1 MTIFEAEITPGMSAA
16 EVVDLAVAVEEAGF
30 DRLGISDV
38 VYWPD
43 PYLLQVMAAERTER
57 ILIGSMVTN
66 PYTRH
71 AVAHASALST
81 LHEVSGGRAF
91 LGIGVGAGLEELG
104 FDDERPVRTLRT
116 AVESIRAL
124 LAGEEVHGGRLV
136 RPPETPVPVAIG
148 TRSRQVM
155 ALAGELADVALVG
168 ARHFTD
174 ETVATYRSW
183 LATGA
188 ARVGRDPA
196 SIDVAP
202 RVTLCVS
209 EDGAAA
215 RSSMKRYAAHYLDI
229 VGSAGEVEVGPDQ
242 LTAIRAAL
250 GRSTGWYFDHDRHD
264 DPELEPLIDDELVEA
279 FAVVGTPDECVD
291 QLRAIVDLGF
301 TSVSCNLGAVR
312 HGGNTMAGGLGETI
326 DGARSILTALAEAG

>member
-1 MTIFEAEITPGMSAA
+1 MTAFEAEITPGMTAA
-16 EVVDLAVAVEEAGF
+16 EVVELAVAAEEAGF

-71 AVAHASALST
+71 AVAHASALAT
-81 LHEVSGGRAF
+81 LQEVSGGRAF
-91 LGIGVGAGLEELG
+91 LGIGLGAGLERLG

-124 LAGEEVHGGRLV
+124 LAGQEVDGGRLV
-136 RPPETPVPVAIG
+136 RPPEAPVPVAIG
-148 TRSRQVM
+148 SRSRQVM
-155 ALAGELADVALVG
+155 TLAGELADIALVG
-168 ARHFTD
+168 ARHFTS
-174 ETVATYRSW
+174 ETIATYRSW
-183 LATGA
+183 LAAGA
-188 ARVGRDPA
+188 GRIGRDPET
-196 SIDVAP
+196 IDIAP

-229 VGSAGEVEVGPDQ
+229 VGSAGAVEVGPDR
-242 LTAIRAAL
+242 LAAIRTAL
-250 GRSTGWYFDHDRHD
+250 GRSTGWYFDHGRHD
-264 DPELEPLIDDELVEA
+264 DPELEALIDDELVEA
-279 FAVVGTPDECVD
+279 FAIVGTPDECVS
-291 QLRAIVDLGF
+291 QLQEIVDLGV

-312 HGGNTMAGGLGETI
+312 RDDNTMASGLAETI
-326 DGARSILTALAEAG
+326 AGAASILRGVRSAA

>member
-91 LGIGVGAGLEELG
+91 LGNGDGAGNEARDDHAVAADLPGADGVEQTDDDGVELVLAHGVEDELLVEEI
-104 FDDERPVRTLRT
+104 
-116 AVESIRAL
+116 SID
-124 LAGEEVHGGRLV
+124 G
-136 RPPETPVPVAIG
+136 
-148 TRSRQVM
+148 M
-155 ALAGELADVALVG
+155 C

-174 ETVATYRSW
+174 ETGATYRSW

-229 VGSAGEVEVGPDQ
+229 GGSAGEVEVGPDQ
-242 LTAIRAAL
+242 LTSIRAAL

-312 HGGNTMAGGLGETI
+312 HGGNTMAGGRGETI
-326 DGARSILTALAEAG
+326 DGARSSLTALAEAG

>member
-104 FDDERPVRTLRT
+104 FDVERPVRSLRS
-116 AVESIRAL
+116 AVE
-124 LAGEEVHGGRLV
+124 
-136 RPPETPVPVAIG
+136 
-148 TRSRQVM
+148 
-155 ALAGELADVALVG
+155 
-168 ARHFTD
+168 
-174 ETVATYRSW
+174 
-183 LATGA
+183 
-188 ARVGRDPA
+188 
-196 SIDVAP
+196 
-202 RVTLCVS
+202 
-209 EDGAAA
+209 
-215 RSSMKRYAAHYLDI
+215 
-229 VGSAGEVEVGPDQ
+229 
-242 LTAIRAAL
+242 AIRARLTSPTRPVRPIARGWRPAPPGSVGIRPPSTSRPASPSACPRTVL
-250 GRSTGWYFDHDRHD
+250 RPGR
-264 DPELEPLIDDELVEA
+264 A
-279 FAVVGTPDECVD
+279 
-291 QLRAIVDLGF
+291 
-301 TSVSCNLGAVR
+301 
-312 HGGNTMAGGLGETI
+312 
-326 DGARSILTALAEAG
+326 

>member
-1 MTIFEAEITPGMSAA
+1 MTLFEAEITPGMAAA
-16 EVVDLAVAVEEAGF
+16 EVVDLAVAAEEAGF

-43 PYLLQVMAAERTER
+43 PYLLQVLAAERTER

-71 AVAHASALST
+71 AVAHASALAT

-91 LGIGVGAGLEELG
+91 LGIGLGAGLEQLG
-104 FDDERPVRTLRT
+104 FDDGRPVRTLRT

-124 LAGEEVHGGRLV
+124 LAGEEVDGGRLV
-136 RPPETPVPVAIG
+136 RPPATPIPVAIG

-155 ALAGELADVALVG
+155 GLAGELADIALVG
-168 ARHFTD
+168 ARHFTA

-183 LATGA
+183 LAAGA
-188 ARVGRDPA
+188 GRVGRDPA
-196 SIDVAP
+196 TIDMAP

-229 VGSAGEVEVGPDQ
+229 VGGGGGGPEVDDEQ
-242 LTAIRAAL
+242 LAAIRGAL

-264 DPELEPLIDDELVEA
+264 DPELEALIDDDLVRA
-279 FAVVGTPDECVD
+279 FAIVGTPDECVA
-291 QLRAIVDLGF
+291 QLQGIVELGV

-312 HGGNTMAGGLGETI
+312 RDGNTMAAGLAETI
-326 DGARSILTALAEAG
+326 AGAASILPSVR